1 MWKAFVEWI
10 TFKSFRM
17 KRARD
22 RYELLKRAISYRH
35 FNGFAGLVI
44 NRDIVVQGE
53 GGIPDFIDGSRKFTK
68 KDFECFKAP
77 MYFWT
82 KNQDGFW
89 CVFWD
94 RGRLTREIGTGAPL
108 REGELMIDDPA
119 GRTKPSSTLETI
131 DEQRPLVVAPGPN
144 QAVQP

>member
-1 MWKAFVEWI
+1 MWTKLIEWI
-10 TFKSFRM
+10 TFKRFRM

-22 RYELLKRAISYRH
+22 RYEFLKQAISSRH
-35 FNGFAGLVI
+35 FNGYAGL
-44 NRDIVVQGE
+44 IVDDSLGK
-53 GGIPDFIDGSRKFTK
+53 KFSK
-68 KDFECFKAP
+68 KDFACFKAP
-77 MYFWT
+77 MYYWV

-108 REGELMIDDPA
+108 KPGEVMIEDTA

-131 DEQRPLVVAPGPN
+131 DEQKSLVSSAPI
-144 QAVQP
+144 ATV

>member
-1 MWKAFVEWI
+1 MWKILIEWI

-44 NRDIVVQGE
+44 NDEIVIAGAE
-53 GGIPDFIDGSRKFTK
+53 DGSTAFVSGRKFSK
-68 KDFECFKAP
+68 KDFACFKAP
-77 MYFWT
+77 MYMWA
-82 KNQDGFW
+82 KNQDGYW

-108 REGELMIDDPA
+108 KTGEVMIDDTA
-119 GRTKPSSTLETI
+119 GKTKPSSTLETI
-131 DEQRPLVVAPGPN
+131 DEQKPLVSTVP
-144 QAVQP
+144 VETL